1 MTVTEHASERAAPAH
16 RLWRA
21 GSDDDARGVRIA
33 RAVSAAG
40 VAIFTLVVCEWQPH
54 RFFSRGGFSSD
65 FYDVQ
70 ARAFLHGRLDVSA
83 DIAGIEGFL
92 VDGRTHLYFG
102 PLLAIL
108 RLPFAVLGTWA
119 DGRLSRLSMVIA
131 FLALCTLA
139 YHLAVRVRRLGGVG
153 TGWAPG
159 PAVAV
164 AAVAFSPAL
173 SLAGQE
179 AVYYETELWAFVL
192 VLLTFVLVLDMWAR
206 PSPSSALWAAAAAS
220 ATVLTRASVGLGAM
234 VVVLV
239 AMTMIARRH
248 RSAVLVGSG
257 VLAVGPIAHVIL
269 NTLKFGSAFGLPAGR
284 QVLTLVDPRRAAW
297 FADNNGS
304 FFGWDFL
311 PTTLFHYLRPD
322 AVGFERLLPVV
333 RFGPS
338 AREFGG
344 SLETYTPSSSLPVA
358 ATLAFLLFLG
368 GCALIVRR
376 RTWSLLVFPAGAL
389 VAAVPTL
396 LIGFIAQRYLVDLM
410 PILVVPAVL
419 AATTARPLGRR
430 SSAVAVGLLSAWG
443 VWSNVAF
450 AVWLGSAESP
460 GFTDIRHRVDGWLFE
475 GEPHGVGPV
484 VRPVPRDG
492 SVAIDGPC
500 DGLYVARSG
509 EWVALELADGV
520 RRVAGSF
527 DPSLGPTL
535 LSSVDDGVIGIRP
548 VGSDLLSVVWTRPD
562 GSTTRG
568 EAVPWS
574 GGPVDVEVVSDPVSD
589 RLLRGLR
596 IRIGDRMALADFRS
610 PRLAGMMRGG
620 GYLVEVADDRSTPVC
635 NELSERAG

>member
-1 MTVTEHASERAAPAH
+1 MTTEHVPGRVAPAH

-21 GSDDDARGVRIA
+21 GSDDDPRAVRLART
-33 RAVSAAG
+33 VSAAA
-40 VAIFTLVVCEWQPH
+40 VALFTLVVCEWQPH

-70 ARAFLHGRLDVSA
+70 ARAFLHGRLDVPA

-102 PLLAIL
+102 PLLAVV
-108 RLPFAVLGTWA
+108 RLPLIAFGAWA
-119 DGRLSRLSMVIA
+119 DGRVSRLSMVVA
-131 FLALCTLA
+131 FFALCTLA
-139 YHLAVRVRRLGGVG
+139 YHLAVRVRRLVGAG

-164 AAVAFSPAL
+164 ALVAFSPAL
-173 SLAGQE
+173 SLAGQ
-179 AVYYETELWAFVL
+179 ATVYYETELWAFVL
-192 VLLTFVLVLDMWAR
+192 VMLTFVLVLDLWAR
-206 PSPSSALWAAAAAS
+206 PSAMSAVWAATAAS
-220 ATVLTRASVGLGAM
+220 ATVLTRASVGLGA
-234 VVVLV
+234 VAVVLV
-239 AMTMIARRH
+239 AMTIIVRRH
-248 RSAVLVGSG
+248 PSVVLVGAG
-257 VLAVGPIAHVIL
+257 ALAVGPVTHVVL
-269 NTLKFGSAFGLPAGR
+269 NLSKFGSAFGLPADR
-284 QVLTLVDPRRAAW
+284 QVLTLVDPRRAEW
-297 FADNNGS
+297 FAANHDS

-322 AVGFERLLPVV
+322 AVGFERLLPIV
-333 RFGPS
+333 RFGPA

-344 SLETYTPSSSLPVA
+344 SLESYTPSSSLTAA

-376 RTWSLLVFPAGAL
+376 RTWSLLAFPGGAL
-389 VAAVPTL
+389 VAAGPTL
-396 LIGFIAQRYLVDLM
+396 LIGFIAQRYLVDLL

-419 AATTARPLGRR
+419 AATTAPRLGGRPMR
-430 SSAVAVGLLSAWG
+430 AAIGLLVAWG
-443 VWSNVAF
+443 AWSNVAF
-450 AVWLGSAESP
+450 AVWLGSVESP
-460 GFTDIRHRVDGWLFE
+460 GFTDIRHRVDGMLFD
-475 GEPHGVGPV
+475 GAPRDVGSV

-535 LSSVDDGVIGIRP
+535 LSSADDGVIGIRP

-562 GSTTRG
+562 GAVTRG
-568 EAVPWS
+568 ENVSWS

-596 IRIGDRMALADFRS
+596 VRIGDRMALADFRS

-635 NELSERAG
+635 NRLRERAG